1 MVCSVALELGIHGT
15 AEMTVTH
22 EITAYS
28 QGTGDAEVL
37 STPSLL
43 QVMQQA
49 TMDALEGNLPEGV
62 ITAGLR
68 INLDHLVGM
77 EIGTTVYAEA
87 TLTRM
92 EGRRLIF
99 ESEVTSGDDLV
110 GVGRIIRVMIDEET
124 FPTDQTQRDGPDS
137 GQTPFLRH

>member
-1 MVCSVALELGIHGT
+1 MGGYGEHVALELGIHGT
-15 AEMTVTH
+15 ATMTVTH
-22 EITAYS
+22 ENTAFK

-37 STPSLL
+37 STPALL

-49 TMDALEGNLPEGV
+49 TMDALAGNLPEGT

-68 INLDHLVGM
+68 INLDHLIGM
-77 EIGTTVYAEA
+77 EIGATVYAEA

-99 ESEVTSGDDLV
+99 ESEVTSGEDLV

-124 FPTDQTQRDGPDS
+124 FLTRLS
-137 GQTPFLRH
+137 

>member
-1 MVCSVALELGIHGT
+1 MVSDVALELGLRGE
-15 AEMTVTH
+15 AEMTVTP
-22 EITAYS
+22 EITAFA

-37 STPSLL
+37 STPALL

-49 TMDALEGNLPEGV
+49 TMDALEGKLPEGT

-68 INLDHLVGM
+68 INLDHLIGIEVGA
-77 EIGTTVYAEA
+77 TVHAEA

-99 ESEVTSGDDLV
+99 ESEARSGDDV
-110 GVGRIIRVMIDEET
+110 IGVGRVIRVMITEEN
-124 FPTDQTQRDGPDS
+124 
-137 GQTPFLRH
+137 FLARLS

>member
-124 FPTDQTQRDGPDS
+124 FPTCLLYTSPSPRDRG
-137 GQTPFLRH
+137 

>member
-1 MVCSVALELGIHGT
+1 MALELGIRGS
-15 AEMTVTH
+15 AEMTVTP
-22 EITAYS
+22 ENTAFA

-37 STPSLL
+37 STPALL

-49 TMDALEGNLPEGV
+49 TMDALNGNLPEGT

-68 INLDHLVGM
+68 INLDHLIGI
-77 EIGTTVYAEA
+77 EIGATVRAEA

-99 ESEVTSGDDLV
+99 ESEATSGDDII
-110 GVGRIIRVMIDEET
+110 GVGRIIRVMITQET
-124 FPTDQTQRDGPDS
+124 FLSRLS
-137 GQTPFLRH
+137 